1 MKAKFIAFEGGDAS
15 GKTTQAERVA
25 AKISAAFTREPGGTP
40 VGESLRS
47 ILLNPISPLALRTE
61 ALLMAASRAQL
72 VQELI
77 NPTLAKGQH
86 VVTDRYIASSLAYQG
101 YASGLPIDEVL
112 HLSLFAT
119 KELTPDL
126 TILIDLPVEES
137 LKRRG
142 KSPDRFEQ
150 ENIDFHKRVRKGYLE
165 MAQTNNDEWVIIDG
179 TKSQENVAKDVDQ
192 AIHDRLQLL

>member
-1 MKAKFIAFEGGDAS
+1 
-15 GKTTQAERVA
+15 
-25 AKISAAFTREPGGTP
+25 
-40 VGESLRS
+40 
-47 ILLNPISPLALRTE
+47 
-61 ALLMAASRAQL
+61 MAASRAQL

-142 KSPDRFEQ
+142 K
-150 ENIDFHKRVRKGYLE
+150 VRTDLNKKTLISIKELE
-165 MAQTNNDEWVIIDG
+165 
-179 TKSQENVAKDVDQ
+179 KD
-192 AIHDRLQLL
+192 I

>member
-1 MKAKFIAFEGGDAS
+1 M
-15 GKTTQAERVA
+15 
-25 AKISAAFTREPGGTP
+25 
-40 VGESLRS
+40 
-47 ILLNPISPLALRTE
+47 
-61 ALLMAASRAQL
+61 
-72 VQELI
+72 
-77 NPTLAKGQH
+77 
-86 VVTDRYIASSLAYQG
+86 AYQG

-165 MAQTNNDEWVIIDG
+165 MAQTNNDEWIVIDG

-192 AIHDRLQLL
+192 AIYDRLQLL